1 MRSYLLGLSALAMMN
16 SVWAA
21 TPPLL
26 ETSSSPSP
34 YVSSL
39 SDYHAWSE
47 PPVGPWRAAN
57 ESVQRGKDAHAAPST
72 PDQPA
77 EAREAREA
85 LQKKG
90 DAAPTTPAMPPAGHH
105 H

>member
-1 MRSYLLGLSALAMMN
+1 MRSFLLGLSALALMK
-16 SVWAA
+16 SAWAA
-21 TPPLL
+21 APPSL
-26 ETSSSPSP
+26 EAPSSTSS

-57 ESVQRGKDAHAAPST
+57 ESVQRGMDAHAAPST

-77 EAREAREA
+77 EAREASEA

-90 DAAPTTPAMPPAGHH
+90 DAAPTPPAMPPAGHH